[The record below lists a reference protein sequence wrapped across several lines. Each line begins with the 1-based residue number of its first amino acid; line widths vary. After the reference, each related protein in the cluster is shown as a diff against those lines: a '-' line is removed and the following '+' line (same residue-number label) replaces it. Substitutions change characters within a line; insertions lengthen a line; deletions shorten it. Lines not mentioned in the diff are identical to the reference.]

1 MTPYQQS
8 IEAAKSWK
16 EAVEKMWQTQ
26 RSILKVS
33 LIGLGL
39 MIIAFA
45 LLFTGMM
52 ISSIDDLATLCLIF
66 FFLFVVASCV
76 FYIIAY
82 VKQWTF
88 FFDLK
93 RWKNASPAALVGN
106 IRILSI
112 CTLVTLIGA
121 AASGVIS
128 GFTSIPYIGIIAS
141 VFSCI
146 ISTLLLAAD
155 IVTIVMFVKLKNA
168 AEAPAKVQEG
178 AKSIFLSYI
187 VNYATAIIA
196 GMFLGVALTTVI
208 FNAIDNDY
216 DYYNESYAYYDYD
229 DDFDDAL
236 EDVFLSGMMEENLE
250 DAYDDLTDSTLA
262 AIAFIIAFIT
272 LFCGAIA
279 RLVLYYRGWWLISK
293 SELPVLPEPIE
304 EEVGEEVAYEE
315 VESVE
320 TVENEQ

>member
-146 ISTLLLAAD
+146 ISTL
-155 IVTIVMFVKLKNA
+155 
-168 AEAPAKVQEG
+168 EAPAKVQEG

-196 GMFLGVALTTVI
+196 AMFLGIALTTVI

-236 EDVFLSGMMEENLE
+236 EDIFLSGMMEENLE

-320 TVENEQ
+320 AVENEQ

>member
-106 IRILSI
+106 ISILSI
-112 CTLVTLIGA
+112 K
-121 AASGVIS
+121 
-128 GFTSIPYIGIIAS
+128 
-141 VFSCI
+141 
-146 ISTLLLAAD
+146 
-155 IVTIVMFVKLKNA
+155 M
-168 AEAPAKVQEG
+168 
-178 AKSIFLSYI
+178 
-187 VNYATAIIA
+187 AIR
-196 GMFLGVALTTVI
+196 
-208 FNAIDNDY
+208 
-216 DYYNESYAYYDYD
+216 S
-229 DDFDDAL
+229 
-236 EDVFLSGMMEENLE
+236 
-250 DAYDDLTDSTLA
+250 
-262 AIAFIIAFIT
+262 
-272 LFCGAIA
+272 
-279 RLVLYYRGWWLISK
+279 
-293 SELPVLPEPIE
+293 
-304 EEVGEEVAYEE
+304 
-315 VESVE
+315 
-320 TVENEQ
+320 